1 MGIFQVHDLVAD
13 IIGGLDE
20 IDEGMTGELQGFA
33 YLRLA
38 GNAEFLGD
46 AEVEVL
52 LGIEESELAF
62 LACS

>member
-20 IDEGMTGELQGFA
+20 IDEWMTGELQGFA
-33 YLRLA
+33 YFGLTD
-38 GNAEFLGD
+38 NAEFLGD